1 MARDLYLSLSFMAYS
16 LVQLE
21 RTIESIQ
28 GSLNDKVPK
37 ETGQPPNSGVID
49 TLLSI
54 GQKHISGIELLLKTV
69 GGVLTPNEE
78 QENE

>member
-1 MARDLYLSLSFMAYS
+1 MAYN

-28 GSLNDKVPK
+28 GSLNDIVPK

-49 TLLSI
+49 TLLTI

-69 GGVLTPNEE
+69 GDLLTSTEE
-78 QENE
+78 QKDE